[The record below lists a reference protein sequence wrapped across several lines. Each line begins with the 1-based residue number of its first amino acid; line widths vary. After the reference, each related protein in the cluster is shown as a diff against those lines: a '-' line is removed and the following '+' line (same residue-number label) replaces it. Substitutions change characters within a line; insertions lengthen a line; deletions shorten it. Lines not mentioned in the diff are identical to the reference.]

1 MYVVVTMEE
10 IRQKLQKEEL
20 VRSGEG
26 DEVERGDT
34 LSTFISMG
42 LEIEESQ

>member
-10 IRQKLQKEEL
+10 IRRKLQKEEL

-26 DEVERGDT
+26 DEVEREDT
-34 LSTFISMG
+34 PSTFISMG